1 MCHSVV
7 EQKFGCS
14 LINRHICDEPSMIK
28 RGSFVRRAARS
39 DEQNGGDDGEAC
51 GDKTAIELF
60 LAGIR
65 G

>member
-1 MCHSVV
+1 
-7 EQKFGCS
+7 
-14 LINRHICDEPSMIK
+14 MIK
-28 RGSFVRRAARS
+28 RGSVVRRAARS

-51 GDKTAIELF
+51 GDKTAVKLF